1 MCAWLN
7 LVTKQAALEYTVKYF
22 LPFLLSG
29 ARALLDISS
38 RPTLRDVDEHIVTSV
53 AAHWKRLALKLGL
66 EFCVI
71 EIISKNHSNDCEGA
85 CQDMFKRWLGE
96 DRHTGVVERTWSTI
110 LTTLG
115 RAGHAELERSLRN
128 ERFNAD

>member
-1 MCAWLN
+1 MWLN
-7 LVTKQAALEYTVKYF
+7 LAFNQASCTRIHCKYF
-22 LPFLLSG
+22 LPFLLSD

-38 RPTLRDVDEHIVTSV
+38 RPTLRDVDELIVTSV

-85 CQDMFKRWLGE
+85 CQDMFNRWLGE
-96 DRHTGVVERTWSTI
+96 DRCTGEVERTWSTI

-115 RAGHAELERSLRN
+115 SAGYAELESSLRKKC
-128 ERFNAD
+128 FKAD